1 MRAFH
6 TRLWIPLI
14 IGLGLCA
21 SPAFGLSILL
31 APGLHVDIEITT
43 RLLELGH
50 SVTESD
56 PATWDG
62 LFDYSPYDVVAFEF
76 SSSNPS
82 DASNLMAAVDAGLVG
97 VVVFRGPNGAGSITE
112 TLGLISEQE
121 ISFQNGHQASILAAP
136 HPITQNHIPATYD
149 LGYTNMCKVDH
160 PGAETTTLVAGP
172 DGAALVVHNTRR
184 AVVTPFYGHFAGYD
198 TENQVGRDLTERS
211 LVWAAGDLVASH
223 RTSWGAVKS
232 LFAR

>member
-1 MRAFH
+1 MRP
-6 TRLWIPLI
+6 WIPLI

-21 SPAFGLSILL
+21 TPAFGLSILL
-31 APGLHVDIEITT
+31 APGHYVDIEITT

-76 SSSNPS
+76 ASSNPS
-82 DASNLMAAVDAGLVG
+82 DAANLVAAVDAGLVG
-97 VVVFRGPNGAGSITE
+97 VVVFRGPNGTGSISE

-121 ISFQNGHQASILAAP
+121 ISFQNGHHANILAVP
-136 HPITQNHIPATYD
+136 HLITQNHVPGEYD
-149 LGYTNMCKVDH
+149 LGYTNMSKVEY

-172 DGAALVVHNTRR
+172 DGAALVVHDTRR
-184 AVVTPFYGHFAGYD
+184 AVLTPFYGHFAGYD
-198 TENQVGRDLTERS
+198 TETQVGRDLTERS
-211 LVWAAGDLVASH
+211 LVWAAGELVASS
-223 RTSWGAVKS
+223 RTSWGEVKS